1 MPPPPAKKIDEEKHL
16 AADLATLKLS
26 DQKVASEKGKDTPI
40 NTASDE
46 EFFSDEETE
55 QHPVEADEYTD
66 TKLTAETPLNAEDVS
81 GASIKEKE
89 SAITS
94 EGDEEQ
100 VSYPI
105 KAKENTNPKLTPETP
120 NNAEDVSSASVKV
133 EDKTTTS
140 KGDEELAS
148 HPIETN
154 ENTNSNLTYEA
165 ASKPEDAST
174 ASTQTNGKATASE
187 GNNTINIPEDETATP
202 RLAAYIKLHNDV
214 SSPSP
219 PYSHSTH

>member
-26 DQKVASEKGKDTPI
+26 DQKVASEKGKDTPV